1 MPSPKRDAA
10 IFAHAFMALL
20 PEGPIWPR
28 GTGSAVYRTVLGLC
42 GVVARWASDAWRFL
56 HVEAFPPT
64 SLDLLADWER
74 VLGLPEPCLPL
85 VDLTVAERQR
95 QVAEKLS
102 RRPGAQSRQYFY
114 DVALRL
120 GYAITITEY
129 IPAQGGMT
137 PGGFYQRIEDGG
149 RFIVRGAGGGTP
161 GMRYV
166 WKVTVSGAR
175 LTWFAGGAGGGRGG
189 QDPHLR
195 IRRAEDLECLLH
207 LLKPAHTRLV
217 FDYSGV

>member
-28 GTGSAVYRTVLGLC
+28 SRASAVYGAVLGLC
-42 GVVARWASDAWRFL
+42 GVVARWAADAWRFL

-85 VDLTVAERQR
+85 ADLTVAERQR
-95 QVAEKLS
+95 LVAEKLS
-102 RRPGAQSRQYFY
+102 RRPGAQSRQYFLEI
-114 DVALRL
+114 ASRL
-120 GYAITITEY
+120 GYAVTITEF
-129 IPAQGGMT
+129 IPAQCGITQCGAT
-137 PGGFYQRIEDGG
+137 RIVSGS
-149 RFIVRGAGGGTP
+149 FIIEGAGCGSP
-161 GMRYV
+161 GIRYV
-166 WKVTVSGAR
+166 WRVAVTGPR
-175 LTWFAGGAGGGRGG
+175 LTWFAAGAGGGRAG

>member
-28 GTGSAVYRTVLGLC
+28 SRDSAVCRTVLGLC

-64 SLDLLADWER
+64 SIDLLADWER

-85 VDLTVAERQR
+85 ADLTVAERQR
-95 QVAEKLS
+95 QVAEKLA
-102 RRPGAQSRQYFY
+102 RRPGAQSRQYFLEI
-114 DVALRL
+114 ARRL
-120 GYAITITEY
+120 GYVVTITEF
-129 IPAQGGMT
+129 IPAQCGVTQCGAT
-137 PGGFYQRIEDGG
+137 RTVVGAFVIQ
-149 RFIVRGAGGGTP
+149 GAGCGSP
-161 GMRYV
+161 GIRYV
-166 WKVTVSGAR
+166 WRVKVTGPR
-175 LTWFAGGAGGGRGG
+175 LTWFALGAGGGRAG

-195 IRRAEDLECLLH
+195 IRRAEDLECVLH